1 MTLSIMIY
9 RDEPH
14 CFNEMSPR
22 YVLIGQHRAHLFPFL
37 FIYLFLFNYIFIYF
51 ELNAINHNKDLSELC
66 GVYFVLI
73 IHFYVA
79 LLIFVNLI

>member
-1 MTLSIMIY
+1 MNIKIVESKYLLLLMHKINIIGNTITIY
-9 RDEPH
+9 
-14 CFNEMSPR
+14 
-22 YVLIGQHRAHLFPFL
+22 
-37 FIYLFLFNYIFIYF
+37 LFNYIFIYF